1 MPRRAGGCRPPVTLG
16 GGPLATRWELAAE
29 YTEDLRGIDARIC
42 QTRNKLAAAVRA
54 AGTGLTGLFGVG
66 EPPPIVVGSL
76 EG

>member
-1 MPRRAGGCRPPVTLG
+1 VPRRAGGCRPPDTLD
-16 GGPLATRWELAAE
+16 GGPLTTRWELAAE
-29 YTEDLRGIDARIC
+29 FTEDLGGIDARIR

-54 AGTGLTGLFGVG
+54 AWTSLTGLFGVG